1 VSLGDD
7 LDAQARSIIDSNLYM
22 TLATA
27 DGAGTPWA
35 SPVYFAHRDYREFLW
50 ISKPEARHSRNLA
63 ERPEAAIVIFD
74 SQVPIGTGQAVYVEA
89 TVMRPEGGEFDA
101 AIKTYSRRSQEHG
114 GEPLTRAEVEGDAR
128 LRLYR
133 AEAIERFVLG
143 PSDERIPVSP

>member
-1 VSLGDD
+1 VPAGED
-7 LDAQARSIIDSNLYM
+7 LDAHARSIVDSNLYM

-27 DGAGTPWA
+27 NGGGDPWA
-35 SPVYFAHRDYREFLW
+35 SPVYFAHRDYREFVW

-63 ERPEAAIVIFD
+63 ERPEAGIVIFD
-74 SQVPIGTGQAVYVEA
+74 SRAPIGTGQAFYVEA
-89 TVMRPEGGEFDA
+89 TVVRPEGGELDA
-101 AIKTYSRRSQEHG
+101 AIEAFSRRSREHG

-143 PSDERIPVSP
+143 PTDERIPVSP